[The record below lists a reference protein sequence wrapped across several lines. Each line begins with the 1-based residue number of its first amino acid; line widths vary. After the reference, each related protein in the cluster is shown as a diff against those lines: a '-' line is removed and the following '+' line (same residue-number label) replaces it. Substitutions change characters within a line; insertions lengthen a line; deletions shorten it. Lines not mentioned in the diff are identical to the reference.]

1 MIFQIKYFN
10 NVHLCAF
17 VTIYRQAIQHK
28 IYRKMNVKRACEF
41 PLFIFSTAFF
51 YSYAFNSE
59 CFKQLAV
66 DPTRQLVVHLF
77 EWGWTDIAKECK
89 NYLWKSGIGAV
100 QVSPPNE
107 HIIIVENNDLPWWSR
122 YQPISYQL
130 YSRSGSEKEFINMV
144 EECNKYGIRIIAD
157 IVINHMV
164 GANMEGYGW
173 HGSYFKSTP
182 FEEYFPSVPYNE
194 TDFHDKICNGNI
206 EDYGNRW
213 QVRNCR
219 LVNLVDLD
227 HSNPN
232 VQASIVAYMNRL
244 IDIGVAGFRIDAAK
258 HMWPDMLRKII
269 YQLKPLNS
277 AYFPKNQCPFIFN
290 EVIDQGGEP
299 IKAEEYLDIGRVTN
313 FKYGLDLSAAVR
325 RRKNFKHLINFG
337 EAWNYFPSNGALV
350 FVDNHDNQRGHGGG
364 GPVLT
369 FKNGNAYKMAVHFML
384 AWSYGLPRLMSSYYF
399 NTANQGPPSTGFPFF
414 NTTSPM
420 FDRNGKCIA
429 STGWTCEH
437 RWPSF
442 YQMSLFHQNTSNK
455 AIWNTVV
462 DEHRIAFSKG
472 NSGFF
477 ALNNH
482 PTENWILHVNTGLPP
497 GYYCDHITGNLNVK
511 RNSCSGKTVFVNPN
525 GWIDLLVRAEETLA
539 ISSKNALS
547 KFEPSYRRTLVF
559 VKKKTQIGEYLFMR
573 GRRPSSDSTRWQNQ
587 WKNKY
592 TIPIV
597 HVADYDPSFTDY
609 HQWKQH
615 DNMLQWSLPSSKIAL
630 KEKKPTVENLFK
642 MGSPLIW
649 TTDNKRSNAYNIYN
663 RYGAH
668 YWMLDVMMDCSK
680 TENDWFEFHIVKQ
693 DGEMEKII
701 NIKQCENA
709 YLLLLGKKI
718 KHHLARCGYVNI
730 VEYGMQNCTTDL
742 EKI

>member
-1 MIFQIKYFN
+1 
-10 NVHLCAF
+10 
-17 VTIYRQAIQHK
+17 
-28 IYRKMNVKRACEF
+28 MNMCEF
-41 PLFIFSTAFF
+41 SLLIFSTGFF
-51 YSYAFNSE
+51 YSYAFNSD

-66 DPTRQLVVHLF
+66 DPTRQLLVHLF
-77 EWGWTDIAKECK
+77 EWRWTDIAMECK

-107 HIIIVENNDLPWWSR
+107 HIIVVENNDLPWWSR

-144 EECNKYGIRIIAD
+144 EECNKYGIRIIVD

-164 GANMEGYGW
+164 GANKEGYGW

-194 TDFHDKICNGNI
+194 SDFHDKICNGNI
-206 EDYGNRW
+206 ENYGNVW
-213 QVRNCR
+213 QVRYCR

-227 HSNPN
+227 HSKPN

-258 HMWPDMLRKII
+258 HMWPDMLKKII

-325 RRKNFKHLINFG
+325 RRKNFKYMFNFG
-337 EAWNYFPSNGALV
+337 EAWNYFPGNSAL
-350 FVDNHDNQRGHGGG
+350 D
-364 GPVLT
+364 
-369 FKNGNAYKMAVHFML
+369 GNAYKMAVHFML

-399 NTANQGPPSTGFPFF
+399 NTANQGPPSIGFPLFH
-414 NTTSPM
+414 TTSPM
-420 FDRNGKCIA
+420 FNHDGKCIA

-442 YQMSLFHQNTSNK
+442 YQMSLFHQNTRN
-455 AIWNTVV
+455 
-462 DEHRIAFSKG
+462 D
-472 NSGFF
+472 GFF

-482 PTENWILHVNTGLPP
+482 PTENWILHVNTGLTP
-497 GYYCDHITGNLNVK
+497 GYYCDHITGNLNVE
-511 RNSCSGKTVFVNPN
+511 RNSCSGKTVFVNSN
-525 GWIDLLVRAEETLA
+525 GQIHLLVRAEETLA
-539 ISSKNALS
+539 ISSINALS
-547 KFEPSYRRTLVF
+547 KFKSSYRRTLVF
-559 VKKKTQIGEYLFMR
+559 VKKKTKIGEYLFMR
-573 GRRPSSDSTRWQNQ
+573 GRRPSTRLKNL
-587 WKNKY
+587 WKNKH

-597 HVADYDPSFTDY
+597 HIADYDPNFTDY

-615 DNMLQWSLPSSKIAL
+615 DNMLQWSLSSSKIAS
-630 KEKKPTVENLFK
+630 KEKKSTVESLLK

-649 TTDNKRSNAYNIYN
+649 TTDDKHSNAYNIYN

-680 TENDWFEFHIVKQ
+680 TENDWFEFKIVKQ
-693 DGEMEKII
+693 DGEAEKII
-701 NIKQCENA
+701 NIKQCENT
-709 YLLLLGKKI
+709 YLLLLGRKI
-718 KHHLARCGYVNI
+718 NHHLARCGYINI
-730 VEYGMQNCTTDL
+730 VEYGMQNCTIDL